1 VKLRR
6 GILPLGIALALLSA
20 GLVTGQLVAA
30 IQAQSGVSVS
40 LAPSSVSLLVG
51 EKATVDVLVEEGAQG
66 LYGAQFK
73 LTFDRGLL
81 QVVDADNVTG
91 GVQIAV
97 GPLMASDL
105 LETAGPDFVV
115 AQNSVDQSQ
124 GVITFSLA
132 LLGPSRPADRGGVLA
147 SVTFQALAL
156 GQGSLSL
163 LDVVLSDG
171 GGRAVP
177 SSPLGGDV
185 TVLSTATPTPTALPL
200 PTPTNTPAPAP
211 TAAPEP
217 KATTPPPSPTSEG
230 LSGGALA
237 GIVIAVVAGVAAAV
251 GAAVL
256 LLRRRGRQP
265 G

>member
-1 VKLRR
+1 MSVKLRR
-6 GILPLGIALALLSA
+6 GILPLGVALALLSA

-30 IQAQSGVSVS
+30 VRAQTGVSVS
-40 LAPSSVSLLVG
+40 LAPSSVSLIVG
-51 EKATVDVLVEEGAQG
+51 EKATVDVLVEEGARG
-66 LYGAQFK
+66 LYGAQFR
-73 LTFDRGLL
+73 LAFDPELL

-105 LETAGPDFVV
+105 LETVGPDFVV

-132 LLGPSRPADRGGVLA
+132 LLRPSRPADRGGVLA

-163 LDVVLSDG
+163 LDVVLSNGD
-171 GGRAVP
+171 GRAVP

-185 TVLSTATPTPTALPL
+185 TVLSTVTPTPTALPL
-200 PTPTNTPAPAP
+200 PTPTNTPAPSP
-211 TAAPEP
+211 TAPP
-217 KATTPPPSPTSEG
+217 PHTPTPSPTSEG
-230 LSGGALA
+230 LSGGALT
-237 GIVIAVVAGVAAAV
+237 GIVIGVIAGVAAAV